1 MNFPNLGP
9 LCCMPRPKMT
19 RTSWSLRG
27 RLKYMLANRLLQKND
42 NKMKK
47 EEPKGNEYI
56 VSSYLRQRVE
66 NL

>member
-1 MNFPNLGP
+1 
-9 LCCMPRPKMT
+9 
-19 RTSWSLRG
+19 
-27 RLKYMLANRLLQKND
+27 MLANRLLQKND